1 MPATAD
7 VFKADSWFE
16 PGRGPR
22 YQQLQRHIAA
32 AILDGTLA
40 PDDQLPPERE
50 IAEIAEISRITV
62 RKAISQLAADG
73 LIEQRQGAGSFV
85 RSAAPRVQQSLSS
98 LVSFSEN
105 IRARGM
111 VPTSV
116 VLERGLFLP
125 SQQEMLALGLS
136 AHQKAARINRL
147 RSASETPVALEYSS
161 LPDDI
166 LPRPEQVQTS
176 LYDILRRT
184 RQAPTRALQRVTA
197 VNAGPKDA
205 ELLRLPVGT
214 AVLRI
219 ERTGFL
225 ATGRPIELT
234 VGLYRSDIYDFVSE
248 LRQD

>member
-1 MPATAD
+1 MPATTD

-16 PGRGPR
+16 QGRGPR

-32 AILDGTLA
+32 AIRDGTLA

-73 LIEQRQGAGSFV
+73 LIEQKQGAGSFV

-111 VPTSV
+111 VPTSA
-116 VLERGLFLP
+116 VLERGLFVP

-136 AHQKAARINRL
+136 AHQKVARVNRL

-166 LPRPEQVQTS
+166 LARPEQVKTS
-176 LYDILRRT
+176 LYDVLRKT
-184 RQAPTRALQRVTA
+184 GQAPTRALQRVTA
-197 VNAGPKDA
+197 VNAGSREA

-225 ATGRPIELT
+225 ATGRPIEFT